1 MTYKNNL
8 KYLASILCALLFAA
22 LLVVSCDSS
31 DDGPGGSIPAPEFD
45 QFEML
50 TNYADNLIIPA
61 YSDLQMNADLMK
73 TAVSDFE
80 AEPNLANLEVMQT
93 NLKSLRISWQHAN
106 FYQFGPAETNT
117 LRAILNT
124 YPTDTDK
131 IMQNIESGSYTLGSL
146 DNIAA
151 GGLPALDYLINGMGD
166 TPEQIVEAFTS
177 DPMAIARMTYL
188 VDNVSFVENSI
199 SNVANAWDPA
209 GGDYRGTFL
218 SPLNSGTGIG
228 SSVGLLVN
236 AMILHYERFMRDG
249 KIGIPAGVRSAGVP
263 RPTATEAFYGGYS
276 AELAEINI
284 AAFRNLYNGANGS
297 GFDDYLIFAG
307 ANVLDDDI
315 DTELE
320 EAISDASKLTDPLSQ
335 NIEDDNDRV
344 IQVFT
349 SLQEALVL
357 IKVDMTSILGI
368 TITFQDNDGD

>member
-1 MTYKNNL
+1 MIYKNDF
-8 KYLASILCALLFAA
+8 KYLAGIVCAVFFAA

-31 DDGPGGSIPAPEFD
+31 DEGTGGTPAPDFD
-45 QFEML
+45 QLEML
-50 TNYADNLIIPA
+50 GNYADNLIIPA
-61 YSDLQMNADLMK
+61 YSDLQSSADLMK

-80 AEPNLANLEVMQT
+80 ADPNVANLELLQT
-93 NLKSLRISWQHAN
+93 NLKSLRTSWQHAN

-117 LRAILNT
+117 LRAVMNT

-131 IMQNIESGSYTLGSL
+131 INQNIESGNYTLGSL

-177 DPMAIARMTYL
+177 DPLAAARMAYL
-188 VDNVSFVENSI
+188 VDNASFVESSI
-199 SNVANAWDPA
+199 SNVTNAWDPA
-209 GGDYRGTFL
+209 GGDYRATFL

-228 SSVGLLVN
+228 SSVGLMVN
-236 AMILHYERFMRDG
+236 AMLLHYERFMRDG

-284 AAFRNLYNGANGS
+284 AAFKNLYAGGNGS
-297 GFDDYLIFAG
+297 GLDDYLIFMG
-307 ANVLDDDI
+307 ANVLDNDI
-315 DTELE
+315 DTELD

-335 NIEDDNDRV
+335 NIEDDNERV

-357 IKVDMTSILGI
+357 LKVDMTSILGI
-368 TITFQDNDGD
+368 TITNQDNDGD

>member
-8 KYLASILCALLFAA
+8 NYLAGIVCALLFAA
-22 LLVVSCDSS
+22 TLVVSCDSS
-31 DDGPGGSIPAPEFD
+31 DEGPGGTPAPDFD
-45 QFEML
+45 QLEML
-50 TNYADNLIIPA
+50 ENYADNLIIPA
-61 YSDLQMNADLMK
+61 YTDLQSHADLMK

-80 AEPNLANLEVMQT
+80 ADPNVANLEVLQA
-93 NLKSLRISWQHAN
+93 NLKSLRTSWQHAN

-117 LRAILNT
+117 LRAVMNT

-131 IMQNIESGSYTLGSL
+131 INQNIESGSYTLGSL

-151 GGLPALDYLINGMGD
+151 GGLPALDYLIHGMGD

-177 DPMAIARMTYL
+177 DPMATARMAYL

-199 SNVANAWDPA
+199 SNVTSAWDPA
-209 GGDYRGTFL
+209 GGDYRGIFL

-228 SSVGLLVN
+228 SSLGLMAN
-236 AMILHYERFMRDG
+236 AMIQHYERFMRDG

-284 AAFRNLYNGANGS
+284 EALRNLYNGANGS

-307 ANVLDDDI
+307 ANVLDNDI

-335 NIEDDNDRV
+335 NIENDNERV

-357 IKVDMTSILGI
+357 LKVDMTSILGI
-368 TITFQDNDGD
+368 TITFKDNDGD